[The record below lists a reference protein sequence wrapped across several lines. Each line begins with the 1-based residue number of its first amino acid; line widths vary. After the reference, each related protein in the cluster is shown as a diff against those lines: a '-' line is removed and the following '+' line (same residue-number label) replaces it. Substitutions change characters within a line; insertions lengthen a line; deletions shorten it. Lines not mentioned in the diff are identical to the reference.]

1 MSEHDRTT
9 KGAAPDERDSDP
21 REGRLRA
28 LLATAHP
35 WVEPPE
41 RLRRRVTERVARQE
55 AQAARCGEW
64 WQWMSI
70 RRRSATGVL
79 ATALLLA
86 VLGLILVQMEQG
98 RSSGQHTL
106 STVKTPPPER
116 PTPRSV
122 PPLPLNDPGRRIVT
136 R

>member
-1 MSEHDRTT
+1 MSERDRTT
-9 KGAAPDERDSDP
+9 KGTAPDERDSDP
-21 REGRLRA
+21 REERLRA

-41 RLRRRVTERVARQE
+41 RLRRRVTERVAQQE

-70 RRRSATGVL
+70 RWRSAAGVL
-79 ATALLLA
+79 AAALLLA
-86 VLGLILVQMEQG
+86 VLGLVLVRLEHR

-106 STVKTPPPER
+106 ST
-116 PTPRSV
+116 
-122 PPLPLNDPGRRIVT
+122 
-136 R
+136 